1 MKEYSKPRL
10 SASRDGTIPNDTL
23 QMTKAD
29 LRYGRKKGYVVG
41 KAVTAW
47 FNDIKYVEEEV
58 YTQEKSNEKVISYHV
73 NPLSNPYGY
82 EIENYRM
89 LSVSKRIEMA
99 TNLNVSSRHGASQYQ
114 TTNYGLGGMVT
125 QHSDPY
131 GYESGIDLVESQ
143 KTLSRSG
150 DIIATFMG
158 WFEDTTLGGPTAFTK
173 SNFEGILSPTR
184 GSAAFWT
191 NMLSCHKTDTRS
203 NHAGCPVLMGSKW
216 ILNKWLFSWDQW
228 KVWPCYLKK
237 HTTILPFR
245 GLSSNYH

>member
-1 MKEYSKPRL
+1 
-10 SASRDGTIPNDTL
+10 
-23 QMTKAD
+23 
-29 LRYGRKKGYVVG
+29 
-41 KAVTAW
+41 
-47 FNDIKYVEEEV
+47 
-58 YTQEKSNEKVISYHV
+58 
-73 NPLSNPYGY
+73 
-82 EIENYRM
+82 
-89 LSVSKRIEMA
+89 MA

-114 TTNYGLGGMVT
+114 TTNYGLGGMVM

-131 GYESGIDLVESQ
+131 GYESGKDLVESQ

-173 SNFEGILSPTR
+173 SNFEGILHPTR